1 MILFN
6 IAHNE
11 NININYF
18 VQKKSKPYNELR
30 EFTFIP
36 FTIQ

>member
-6 IAHNE
+6 RAHNE

-18 VQKKSKPYNELR
+18 VQKKRKPYNEVH
-30 EFTFIP
+30 EFIFIP
-36 FTIQ
+36 FTLQ